1 MPRLSLY
8 KPTKGNDDHFIN
20 RTMSEMF
27 TVGGVD
33 VYVHKYLGPLAQTN
47 TSATEPGGAT
57 SVTGIQDL
65 LFLENRDRKYD
76 TSVYTMRTIYR
87 VNDNDFD
94 LLQFGLFLTGDTM
107 FAVFHYDDMI
117 DTLGRKLMVGD
128 VLEMPNLIDFFPLD
142 EGVTAALKRFYV
154 IQDAGRAAEGF
165 APTYWPHLWRCK
177 LQPLV
182 DSQEYKDILNNLP
195 ATDSGD
201 NTNTLGEVIST
212 YNKYIEINDAIVTRA
227 EQDVPKSGY
236 DTSTIY
242 TEVVNEYG
250 YPVDPGAIDAS
261 DLSPDASSNIADA
274 SAQTLTSAVKV
285 EGYLTGDALP
295 PNGATVAAGIAFPTT
310 SNQGDYYLRLDYIPN
325 RLFRYDGRRWVKVED
340 AVRTNLTPGA
350 ENQTQLSGFIN
361 DSNQFM
367 SNSVAW
373 DAIRVASSYTPAANA
388 KTLSFT
394 LSTKTV
400 VVKVPYN
407 STYGARTRL
416 NGEYITNTISNSS
429 GNIALTI
436 TGPLYPRKLRLT
448 SATATGGNATIR
460 FAEQSTTPFVVGQTI
475 EVAGVAGSTQFNGS
489 WVVNSANASS
499 AGYTLAGNLTGA
511 VSSATVADGSPL
523 PIGSL
528 LEYTVYTHV
537 INERQSLSKA
547 LRPSADNI

>member
-8 KPTKGNDDHFIN
+8 KPTKGNDDHFID

-33 VYVHKYLGPLAQTN
+33 TYIHLYLGPLAQAN
-47 TSATEPGGAT
+47 TSATEPGTTGI
-57 SVTGIQDL
+57 TGIQDL

-94 LLQFGLFLTGDTM
+94 LKQFGLFLTGDTM
-107 FAVFHYDDMI
+107 FAVFHYQDMI

-128 VLEMPNLIDFFPLD
+128 VLEMPNMADFFPLD

-154 IQDAGRAAEGF
+154 VDDAGRAAEGF
-165 APTYWPHLWRCK
+165 APTWWPHLWRVK
-177 LQPLV
+177 LNPLV

-201 NTNTLGEVIST
+201 NNNTLGEVIST
-212 YNKYIEINDAIVTRA
+212 YNKYIEINDAVVTRA

-236 DTSTIY
+236 DTSSIY

-261 DLSPDASSNIADA
+261 DLSPDASSNVADA
-274 SAQTLTSAVKV
+274 SSQTLTSAVKV

-295 PNGATVAAGIAFPTT
+295 PNGATVAAGIAFPYTPGV
-310 SNQGDYYLRLDYIPN
+310 GDYYLRLDYIPN

-340 AVRTNLTPGA
+340 AVRTNLTPGTD
-350 ENQTQLSGFIN
+350 NKTQLSGFIN
-361 DSNQFM
+361 DDSKFM
-367 SNSVAW
+367 SNSIAW
-373 DAIRVASSYTPAANA
+373 DAIRISTPYTPAANA

-407 STYGARTRL
+407 NTYGARTKL

-429 GNIALTI
+429 GNIAITI

-448 SATATGGNATIR
+448 TATAVGGNATIH
-460 FAEQSTTPFVVGQTI
+460 FAEQPVTPFVVGQTI
-475 EVAGVAGSTQFNGS
+475 EVAGVTGATQFNGS
-489 WVVNSANASS
+489 WVVTSANASS
-499 AGYTLAGNLTGA
+499 ANYALAGTLTGTI
-511 VSSATVADGSPL
+511 SSATVADGSPL
-523 PIGSL
+523 PIGGL

-537 INERQSLSKA
+537 INQRQSLSKA
-547 LRPSADNI
+547 LRASADNI